1 MALPQQKFREV
12 VFQMLYSHDLSQ
24 HQGEEVGDLLMKELS
39 ITRKAVR
46 EAAAR
51 VAKVWVALP
60 QIDAHISRTSHAYA
74 FDRIQAIERNILR
87 LGVYELLMDE
97 QIPPKVAI
105 SEAMRLSKKF
115 GTPESVL
122 FVNAILDAIY
132 KESRG
137 EAVDQNHVRQAT
149 EAFVASEEV
158 AKQASQEQKL
168 SAEEEEHEE

>member
-1 MALPQQKFREV
+1 MPLPQQKFREV

-24 HQGEEVGDLLMKELS
+24 HQGEEVGDLLMNELA
-39 ITRKAVR
+39 ITRRSVR
-46 EAAAR
+46 QAAMR
-51 VAKVWVALP
+51 VAKVWVVLP
-60 QIDAHISRTSHAYA
+60 ELDSHISRTSHAYA

-137 EAVDQNHVRQAT
+137 EGVDLHAISQAA
-149 EAFVASEEV
+149 EAFSAGEQLAEL
-158 AKQASQEQKL
+158 ASQEYPLTTDKE
-168 SAEEEEHEE
+168 SDDE